1 MLAKVFKS
9 GNSMAIRIPK
19 AINLQG
25 ITEFEIERIGANL
38 IFKPKES
45 KNEWGSFFQGVAN
58 FKEKIEYPKDSNPQE
73 RNFGK
78 IFT

>member
-1 MLAKVFKS
+1 MIAKVFKS

-19 AINLQG
+19 GINLSE
-25 ITEFEIERIGANL
+25 INEFEIKQIGLSLLLNP
-38 IFKPKES
+38 I
-45 KNEWGSFFQGVAN
+45 KNKNQWGAFFEALDE
-58 FKEKIEYPKDSNPQE
+58 FAEKIEIPHDEVPQE